1 MVSHTR
7 NFLTRIICSNIVF
20 IFVSLRYYYQRGI
33 LAKVEGQ
40 RLVYQFKE
48 MPKDIVV
55 IDDDKCD
62 PGDDVIGEK
71 TYERVPPSSD
81 TLLATD
87 LSKTPAILRG
97 GGRTVV
103 HPGSPKAKAALTA
116 TPVQRIVTVSA
127 STDPSQPSH
136 ATIIP
141 NANAPR

>member
-1 MVSHTR
+1 M
-7 NFLTRIICSNIVF
+7 
-20 IFVSLRYYYQRGI
+20 
-33 LAKVEGQ
+33 AKVEGQ

-62 PGDDVIGEK
+62 PGDNVIGEK

-103 HPGSPKAKAALTA
+103 HPGSPKAKAALNA
-116 TPVQRIVTVSA
+116 NPVQRIVTVST
-127 STDPSQPSH
+127 SMDPSQPSH

>member
-1 MVSHTR
+1 MYYCMF
-7 NFLTRIICSNIVF
+7 NWCLCF
-20 IFVSLRYYYQRGI
+20 SLRYYYQRGI

-71 TYERVPPSSD
+71 AYERVPPSSD
-81 TLLATD
+81 TLLTTD

-97 GGRTVV
+97 GGRTIV

-116 TPVQRIVTVSA
+116 SPVQRIVTVSTT
-127 STDPSQPSH
+127 TDPSQQSH

>member
-1 MVSHTR
+1 M
-7 NFLTRIICSNIVF
+7 
-20 IFVSLRYYYQRGI
+20 
-33 LAKVEGQ
+33 AKVEGQ

-103 HPGSPKAKAALTA
+103 HPGSPKAKAALNA
-116 TPVQRIVTVSA
+116 NPVQRIVTVST
-127 STDPSQPSH
+127 SMDPSHPSH